1 MSFVDD
7 REDVNSIALTA
18 FSRLLKSYDIDP
30 KRIGRLEVGTESL
43 VDKSKSAKTTLMSL
57 LAASGN
63 TDVEGATALNACYG
77 GTAALFNSVAWAGS
91 AEARGRLAVFVA
103 ADVAVYAPG
112 PARPTGGVGAVAFLV
127 GPKAPLALI
136 PGVRS
141 SHAVD
146 AYDFYKPSLSSEYP
160 EVDGRLSQTCY
171 LEAVDTCYTR
181 TLELMGKQNI
191 SAAFDRMAFHS
202 PYNKLVQQ
210 SLRRC
215 LYNDARRSAA
225 AGVPLPAALAALEP
239 FTRLPVEQTY
249 SNKDLD
255 KVLSQLGSE
264 DYKRLVGPSE
274 LLSKS
279 IGNSYAAALHANLLC
294 LAATE
299 GEALA
304 GKSIG
309 AFSYGSGAIATLFAL
324 RGVATGGEF
333 TLGRIAKTVNVPA
346 RLAARTEAQ
355 PAELVAALAMREASY
370 GKSGF
375 TPAGDVKNVPQGAF
389 YLDKVRAG
397 GQREYA
403 VNV

>member
-18 FSRLLKSYDIDP
+18 FSRLLKTYDIDP
-30 KRIGRLEVGTESL
+30 RQVGRLEVGTESL

-63 TDVEGATALNACYG
+63 SDVEGATALNACYG
-77 GTAALFNSVAWAGS
+77 GTAALFNSAAWAAS
-91 AEARGRLAVFVA
+91 PEARGRLAVYVA
-103 ADVAVYAPG
+103 ADIAVYAPG

-136 PGVRS
+136 PGIRS

-146 AYDFYKPSLSSEYP
+146 AYDFYKPSLGSEYP
-160 EVDGRLSQTCY
+160 AVDGKLSQTCY

-181 TLELMGKQNI
+181 TMALMGKTTL
-191 SAAFDRMAFHS
+191 SGAFDRMAFHS

-215 LYNDARRSAA
+215 LYNDARRAAA

-239 FTRLPVEQTY
+239 FVRLPVAQTY

-255 KVLSQLGSE
+255 KVLSSLGAE
-264 DYKRLVGPSE
+264 EYKKLVGPTE

-279 IGNSYAAALHANLLC
+279 IGNSYAAALHANILC
-294 LAATE
+294 LAAAE

-304 GKSIG
+304 GKTIG

-324 RGVATGGEF
+324 KGVATQSEF
-333 TLGRIAKTVNVPA
+333 TLGRIAKAINVPA
-346 RLAARTEAQ
+346 RLAARTESE
-355 PAELVAALAMREASY
+355 PSELVAALTMREASY
-370 GKSGF
+370 GRSGF
-375 TPAGDVKNVPQGAF
+375 TPAGDVKNVPKGAYF
-389 YLDKVRAG
+389 LDKVRES
-397 GQREYA
+397 GQREYLI
-403 VNV
+403 NE